1 MKPICFLTLV
11 CLLFLTACTPVSA
24 DPLAYQNDAL
34 SLTLQGQLDGVEFS
48 AELVLSPCDADAG
61 EMIDRRDFVLIYT
74 APSTLEGL
82 TVARSAGEMTLSR
95 GAVTLPLADGLTDL
109 AAPAELFCI
118 DCVLG
123 SAEVIQ
129 QNGTTLNRISVT
141 DDEGRYILWLDTEG
155 FPRRIEATLRGR
167 EIWIDLLGTQPENT
181 IEKGTT
187 AYP

>member
-11 CLLFLTACTPVSA
+11 CLLFLAACTSGFA
-24 DPLAYQNDAL
+24 DPLAYQNEAM
-34 SLTLQGQLDGVEFS
+34 SLVLQGQLGGVDFS
-48 AELVLSPCDADAG
+48 AELALSPCDTDGG
-61 EMIDRRDFVLIYT
+61 EIIDRRDFVLTYT
-74 APSTLEGL
+74 APATLKGL

-95 GAVTLPLADGLTDL
+95 RSVTLPMAANLADL

-123 SAEVIQ
+123 SAEVIC

-141 DDEGRYILWLDTEG
+141 DDEGSYVLWLDTEG
-155 FPRRIEATLRGR
+155 FPRRIEATLWGRG
-167 EIWIDLLGTQPENT
+167 IWIDLLPAQPENT